1 MGGSQGARAINDAMP
16 EALAAVAEGTARSP
30 VLEIVHQSGR
40 GQEDALRAKYEAH
53 GLRADV
59 RGFLDD
65 VPGELA
71 RADLVVARSGAGTVA
86 EIAAVGRAAIFV
98 PFPFAADDHQR
109 SNAESLS
116 KNGAAVCVVQSEATP
131 ARLAREIGA
140 LLGDRA
146 LREAMADAA
155 RKMGR
160 PRAAWDVA
168 GDLLHLANI
177 PLRISRQET
186 NGSRLEVS

>member
-1 MGGSQGARAINDAMP
+1 M
-16 EALAAVAEGTARSP
+16 
-30 VLEIVHQSGR
+30 
-40 GQEDALRAKYEAH
+40 
-53 GLRADV
+53 
-59 RGFLDD
+59 
-65 VPGELA
+65 
-71 RADLVVARSGAGTVA
+71 
-86 EIAAVGRAAIFV
+86 
-98 PFPFAADDHQR
+98 
-109 SNAESLS
+109 
-116 KNGAAVCVVQSEATP
+116 QSEATP
-131 ARLAREIGA
+131 ARLAGEIGA

-146 LREAMADAA
+146 RREAMADAA